1 MKIPQFSRSL
11 CRLWDHLL
19 KYAHQSDSAI
29 GLIDPKDITVTCPR
43 SSCAD
48 RDLRRT
54 RSKDVQNHGN
64 GNSDSLLVL
73 LVSLNF
79 SPIHNHSLPLWN

>member
-1 MKIPQFSRSL
+1 MKISQFSHSV

-19 KYAHQSDSAI
+19 KCAHQSDSAI
-29 GLIDPKDITVTCPR
+29 GLLDLKDITVTCPH

-64 GNSDSLLVL
+64 GNSDSSLVL
-73 LVSLNF
+73 FVSLNF
-79 SPIHNHSLPLWN
+79 PPIHNHSFPSWN